1 MKALPTTLYTA
12 EQTRLLDQ
20 TAILQAG
27 IPGFTLMQRAGRAV
41 FAQIRRRWPDVKQIT
56 LLCGGGNNGGDGLVI
71 AALAHQ
77 RGWDVQARFI
87 GDDEFAAGLTGEAR
101 DAWLMAEDAGVE
113 LLPFDPT
120 EPMTGELIVDAMLGT
135 GLSGVVRGEFAEA
148 INKVNRQGKPVVAV
162 DIPSGICADTGRVL
176 GSAVKAELTVTFIGL
191 KQGLLMHDAV
201 EYVGDLHFDSL
212 NVPDFVYEQV
222 SVNAFRV
229 TDEDIA
235 ECLPKRAR
243 AAHKGC
249 FGHVLVV
256 GGDHGFGGAALMAAE
271 AALVA
276 GAGKVSL
283 ATRAEHVSAAL
294 IRNPEIMVKAVE
306 AGHELSPLLDEASV
320 VVLGP
325 GLGQHAWGE
334 QMLQQV
340 WQSDVP
346 VVLDADGL
354 NLLVAKGLWG
364 SRLRRNWVI
373 TPHPGEAARLLD
385 MPVDLVQ
392 QDRIE
397 SLFALQN
404 MLGGT
409 VVLKGAGSLISDG
422 DVLYVCNAGNPGMA
436 SGGMGDVLAGVI
448 GALMAQKLNPVDASR
463 IAVYAHAHAADLR
476 VAEMGERGLKATELM
491 PNIRLILNGKYVNV

>member
-1 MKALPTTLYTA
+1 MKALPSTLYTA
-12 EQTRLLDQ
+12 EQTRLLDR
-20 TAILQAG
+20 TAINKAG

-41 FAQIRRRWPDVKQIT
+41 FAQIRRRWPAANRLTV
-56 LLCGGGNNGGDGLVI
+56 LCGGGNNGGDGFVI
-71 AALAHQ
+71 AALACQ
-77 RGWDVQARFI
+77 RGWEVQARFI
-87 GDDEFAAGLTGEAR
+87 GDDDFSRTLLGEAHE
-101 DAWLMAEDAGVE
+101 AWHMAVDAGVE
-113 LLPFDPT
+113 LLPFDAA
-120 EPMTGELIVDAMLGT
+120 EPILGDVIVDAMLGT
-135 GLSGVVRGEFAEA
+135 GLSGAVRGEFAEA
-148 INKVNRQGKPVVAV
+148 IEKVNRQGKPVIAV

-176 GSAVKAELTVTFIGL
+176 GVAVHAELTVTFIGL

-229 TDEDIA
+229 TEEDVE
-235 ECLPKRAR
+235 ECLPRR
-243 AAHKGC
+243 NRTAHKGC

-271 AALVA
+271 AALMA
-276 GAGKVSL
+276 GVGKVSL

-294 IRNPEIMVKAVE
+294 IRHPEVMVKAVE
-306 AGHELSPLLDEASV
+306 SGHELQPLLAQASV

-325 GLGQHAWGE
+325 GLGQRAWGE

-340 WQSDVP
+340 WQCNLP

-354 NLLVAKGLWG
+354 NVLISKGLWG
-364 SRLRRNWVI
+364 TRQRRNWVI

-385 MPVDLVQ
+385 MPVDVVQ
-392 QDRIE
+392 HDRAE
-397 SLFALQN
+397 SLFTLQS

-409 VVLKGAGSLISDG
+409 VVLKGAGSLITDG
-422 DVLYVCNAGNPGMA
+422 DVLYVCDAGNPGMA

-448 GALMAQKLNPVDASR
+448 GALLAQKLNPVDASR
-463 IAVYAHAHAADLR
+463 IAVYAHAHAADLE
-476 VAEMGERGLKATELM
+476 VAMVGERGLKATELM
-491 PNIRLILNGKYVNV
+491 PNIRLILNGKRVNT